1 MKRIKIY
8 TKTGDRGQTS
18 LFGGKRVWKNNQRV
32 DTYGNLDELSSLIG
46 FAISFDLDKKVKKVL
61 EHIQNDL
68 LNIGAQ
74 LANPKKLGADKSK
87 VFIFGTEKALSL
99 EKLIDRYDSKL
110 EPLRTFILPGGTKA
124 AAFLHFSRATSR
136 RVERALVSLNRKETI
151 NPHILEYINRLSDL
165 LFVLARYLNKRGKFK
180 ETLWD
185 KN

>member
-18 LFGGKRVWKNNQRV
+18 LFGGKRVWKNDQRV
-32 DTYGNLDELSSLIG
+32 DTYGSLDELNSSIG
-46 FAISFDLDKKVKKVL
+46 LAISFNSNKKVKKVL
-61 EHIQNDL
+61 ENIQNDL
-68 LNIGAQ
+68 LNIGSE
-74 LANPKKLGADKSK
+74 LANPERLRAGERK
-87 VFIFGTEKALSL
+87 VFTFGSGKVLNL
-99 EKLIDRYDSKL
+99 EKLVDQYDSKL

-165 LFVLARYLNKRGKFK
+165 LFVLARYLNKKGKQK
-180 ETLWD
+180 ELLWN

>member
-74 LANPKKLGADKSK
+74 LANPEKLGADKSK
-87 VFIFGTEKALSL
+87 VLSFGTEKALSL
-99 EKLIDRYDSKL
+99 EKLI
-110 EPLRTFILPGGTKA
+110 
-124 AAFLHFSRATSR
+124 HQ
-136 RVERALVSLNRKETI
+136 
-151 NPHILEYINRLSDL
+151 
-165 LFVLARYLNKRGKFK
+165 
-180 ETLWD
+180 
-185 KN
+185 